1 MRKYVKRID
10 PRYFLDETTHRDE
23 YGDGHLNEVFA
34 GSTGHEHED
43 SDDAVV
49 QGRRSTRRDSTS
61 VSQAADQGARS
72 EKVYKLAMQ
81 ACEGYVN
88 IADKQHCMKTI
99 IAGTDRYGKCGDM
112 SATGECEDPAIESA
126 RINAWD
132 FGGARFGDGDPYRW
146 PDGWIPPD
154 MRK

>member
-34 GSTGHEHED
+34 GGRSHEYED
-43 SDDAVV
+43 HDDAVV

-81 ACEGYVN
+81 ACEGWTGV
-88 IADKQHCMKTI
+88 ADKQNCMKTI
-99 IAGTDRYGKCGDM
+99 IAGTDRYGKCGDSM
-112 SATGECEDPAIESA
+112 HDTGECEHPDIESA
-126 RINAWD
+126 RISAYNAE
-132 FGGARFGDGDPYRW
+132 GFGDGDPYRW